1 MIYINTREQGA
12 QSLRNRRLSVH
23 LFHSISANYL
33 TYTGIFVP
41 LLHTDQFSIHRV
53 PPINTIAVVHC
64 IDTVIT
70 RDRSYHGEISVDTA
84 KGTGATTE
92 KLINLKLKQNYGTP
106 LLRAPM
112 IFFSTLRLSAK
123 AKSVFLRVQR
133 NDTNIYPEIRQSL
146 IYYFTNASTQ
156 LHKLKK
162 Q

>member
-1 MIYINTREQGA
+1 M
-12 QSLRNRRLSVH
+12 
-23 LFHSISANYL
+23 
-33 TYTGIFVP
+33 
-41 LLHTDQFSIHRV
+41 
-53 PPINTIAVVHC
+53 HC

-70 RDRSYHGEISVDTA
+70 RDMSYHGEISVDTA

-146 IYYFTNASTQ
+146 IYCFTNASTQ
-156 LHKLKK
+156 FHKLKK

>member
-12 QSLRNRRLSVH
+12 QSLRNRQLSVH
-23 LFHSISANYL
+23 LFHSISANQL

-112 IFFSTLRLSAK
+112 IFFSILRLRQRLK
-123 AKSVFLRVQR
+123 VFFLEFKEMIQ
-133 NDTNIYPEIRQSL
+133 IFIQ
-146 IYYFTNASTQ
+146 
-156 LHKLKK
+156 KLDKV
-162 Q
+162 